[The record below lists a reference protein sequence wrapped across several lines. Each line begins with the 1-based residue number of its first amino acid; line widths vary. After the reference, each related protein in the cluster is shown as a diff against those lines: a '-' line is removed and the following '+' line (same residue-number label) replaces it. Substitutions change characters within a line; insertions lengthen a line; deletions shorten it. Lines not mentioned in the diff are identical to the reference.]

1 MTHLIQIGITQNVQ
15 VVSMI
20 RIERDAH
27 WRTLFDMEDV
37 VTKLSQY
44 IHVQATCEKCDV
56 FIESFEWPH
65 DELRDFIEQH
75 RGHDVEIF
83 GHK

>member
-1 MTHLIQIGITQNVQ
+1 
-15 VVSMI
+15 
-20 RIERDAH
+20 
-27 WRTLFDMEDV
+27 MEDV

-44 IHVQATCEKCDV
+44 IHVQATCTKCEV
-56 FIESFEWPH
+56 YIESYDWPH
-65 DELRDFIEQH
+65 DEVRDFIEEH